1 MALVYQKEKRQWLLR
16 SSIGVV
22 AAAQLVVRLPSML
35 KPLSQSPALP
45 KDHMVAHI
53 CSLSILGVETEGS
66 EIQGHPSWL
75 QSEFKVR
82 LKNMTPC
89 KNSCSYYPLQNMLRS
104 YPSRECESRYQLK
117 RGEMKEEGVSK
128 SVRRD
133 SSYHLNGPSNC

>member
-1 MALVYQKEKRQWLLR
+1 MALAYQKEKRQWLLR

-22 AAAQLVVRLPSML
+22 AVAQLAERLPSTL

-53 CSLSILGVETEGS
+53 CSILGVETEGS

-75 QSEFKVR
+75 QSEFEVR

-89 KNSCSYYPLQNMLRS
+89 KNSCFYCPLQNMLRS
-104 YPSRECESRYQLK
+104 YASRGCESRYQLK
-117 RGEMKEEGVSK
+117 RGEMKEEGVSL

-133 SSYHLNGPSNC
+133 CLYHLNGPSNG